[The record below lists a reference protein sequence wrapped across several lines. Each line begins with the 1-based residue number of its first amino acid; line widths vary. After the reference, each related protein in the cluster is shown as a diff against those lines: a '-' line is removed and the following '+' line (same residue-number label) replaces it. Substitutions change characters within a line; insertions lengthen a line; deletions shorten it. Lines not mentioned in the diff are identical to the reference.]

1 MINVMVNVSIN
12 TKEYSDKKVF
22 DVFGVSYAGNPID
35 ETALYIGKKVEHFI
49 DRLFE
54 RKNCLVFVE
63 DSIVI
68 PDKIE
73 KSNLLIRCKNPQIEY
88 AKFANKIS
96 LLKNECYRE
105 RKFVLTKD
113 GYYVGEN
120 VTIGDN
126 AYIEPNVYIYHDV
139 TIGKNAYIKVG
150 TCIRNANIGDNFIA
164 CENSTIGTNG
174 FTMVK
179 DEFGNNIRIPTLGC
193 VVIGDNVEVGALSN
207 ISCGSAGNT
216 IIENNVKI
224 DSLVHI
230 GHDAIIHD
238 NVEIAA
244 GAIIGG
250 YSEIGKGSFFGVN
263 SSIKNRKSVGEDS
276 YVGMSAAITQDFDN
290 NNVLVGVPARILR
303 KNS

>member
-1 MINVMVNVSIN
+1 MFNVSIS
-12 TKEYSDKKVF
+12 TKEYSNKNIF
-22 DVFGVSYAGNPID
+22 DVCGVSYAGNPID
-35 ETALYIGKKVEHFI
+35 GTALYIGKKVEYLI
-49 DRLFE
+49 DRLFGH
-54 RKNCLVFVE
+54 KNCLIFIE
-63 DSIVI
+63 DSILI
-68 PDKIE
+68 PNDIDE
-73 KSNLLIRCKNPQIEY
+73 FNLFVKCKNPQLEF
-88 AKFANKIS
+88 AKFAKRIS
-96 LLKNECYRE
+96 QLRDTYYRE
-105 RKFVLTKD
+105 KKYVLTKD
-113 GYYVGEN
+113 GYYIGEN
-120 VTIGDN
+120 VVIGDN
-126 AYIEPNVYIYHDV
+126 AYIEPNVFISHDV
-139 TIGKNAYIKVG
+139 KIGKNAYIKSG
-150 TCIRNANIGDNFIA
+150 TCIRCAIIGDNFIG
-164 CENSTIGTNG
+164 CENSTIGTSG